1 MSPSPNQTR
10 QPLAGKVFLE
20 PPDLDDA
27 LGVALKIDRVLHHVQ
42 TPFQELHVV
51 EAGPL
56 GRVLLLDGIIQTTE
70 RDEAGYHEMLVHVPL
85 LTHPAPSR
93 VLIIGGGD
101 GGTLR
106 EVLKHPT
113 VREVEM
119 CEIDGEVIQAARRF
133 LPGLASGFD
142 DPRLKL
148 TIGDGVAYLAQ
159 SPGGYDAILIDS
171 SDPEG
176 PAEGLFGEAFYQSV
190 KAALAPGGVAA
201 ALAESY
207 HLYQELI
214 RDTFAVL
221 ERTFAYACY
230 YTAQVPTYNSGI
242 IGFALMTTGAYPLS
256 PPDPMRVGELEPLRY
271 YTEAA
276 HRAAFALPRPALE
289 LLPPRTARLQ
299 ENIFASARGGLG
311 SLAGL

>member
-1 MSPSPNQTR
+1 MSSTAPAKAKPR
-10 QPLAGKVFLE
+10 AGEVFLE
-20 PPDLDDA
+20 QPDLEGA
-27 LGVALKIDRVLHHVQ
+27 LGVALKIDEVLHHVQ
-42 TPFQELHVV
+42 TPYQELHVV
-51 EAGPL
+51 RAGAL

-70 RDEAGYHEMLVHVPL
+70 HDEAGYHEMLAHVPL
-85 LTHPAPSR
+85 LIHPLPSK

-113 VREVEM
+113 VRSVEV
-119 CEIDGEVIQAARRF
+119 CEIDGEVVEAAKRF
-133 LPGLASGFD
+133 LPGLAAGFD
-142 DPRLKL
+142 DPRVKL

-159 SPGGYDAILIDS
+159 SPGGYDAVLIDS
-171 SDPEG
+171 SDPDG
-176 PAEGLFGEAFYQSV
+176 PAEGLFGEAFYQSLR
-190 KAALAPGGVAA
+190 KALAPGGVAA

-207 HLYQELI
+207 HLYQDLI

-221 ERTFAYACY
+221 EKIFSHACY

-311 SLAGL
+311 SLEGL

>member
-1 MSPSPNQTR
+1 MPSPPETKP
-10 QPLAGKVFLE
+10 QPRAGEVYLE
-20 PPDLDDA
+20 PPDLEGA
-27 LGVALKIDRVLHHVQ
+27 LGVALKIDRVLHHAR
-42 TPFQELHVV
+42 TPYQELHVV
-51 EAGPL
+51 QAGAL

-70 RDEAGYHEMLVHVPL
+70 HDEPGYHEMLVHVPL
-85 LTHPAPSR
+85 LVHPAPSK

-113 VREVEM
+113 VQSVEM
-119 CEIDGEVIQAARRF
+119 CEIDGEVIEASKRF
-133 LPGLASGFD
+133 LPGLASGFG

-148 TIGDGVAYLAQ
+148 TIGDGVAYVAE
-159 SPGGYDAILIDS
+159 SAGGFDAILIDS

-176 PAEGLFGEAFYQSV
+176 PAEGLFGREFYQSV

-207 HLYQELI
+207 ALYQDLI

-221 ERTFAYACY
+221 DDIFSSACY
-230 YTAQVPTYNSGI
+230 YIAQVPTYNSGI
-242 IGFALMTTGAYPLS
+242 IGFSLMTTGAYPLS

-276 HRAAFALPRPALE
+276 HRAAFALPRPALD
-289 LLPPRTARLQ
+289 LLPPRIAELQ
-299 ENIFASARGGLG
+299 ENIFASAKGGLG